1 MKTVYNTKLIL
12 IRGLLIIF
20 LLNIFIPSSAQ
31 FEATIL
37 EDDSISNIDNNY
49 TEIPEYGSSI
59 EDKAPDFR
67 IPSEKKIDEFQND
80 KRFQYEKTDYGAYS
94 NWFYKIIIV
103 LLDIIKDFFDGV
115 NPITPNGLVDL
126 INVLKIIGI
135 IAVISIIILI
145 ILKLKGRKFRSKL
158 GKKKL
163 DTPPIDIYSENV
175 HEMDFNTLIENALKN
190 KDYRL
195 VIRFMYLKNLKKLTD
210 NGIINWSINKTNYSY
225 QHEIN
230 DQNLRS
236 RFLDTTIIFDY
247 VWYGEFPINENNF
260 SKACDELNQFNKMI
274 GK

>member
-37 EDDSISNIDNNY
+37 EDDSLSNIDNNY

-67 IPSEKKIDEFQND
+67 IPSEKKIEEFQND
-80 KRFQYEKTDYGAYS
+80 KRFQYETPDYKTYS
-94 NWFYKIIIV
+94 KLFYKLIV
-103 LLDIIKDFFDGV
+103 LLDRINDFFDGV
-115 NPITPNGLVDL
+115 NRITPNGFLVT
-126 INVLKIIGI
+126 VLKIIGI
-135 IAVISIIILI
+135 IAVISIIVLI
-145 ILKLKGRKFRSKL
+145 ILKLKGRKFRSKF